1 MAEYHLFS
9 PLTGMDMEKLRAGDV
24 VYVTGPIYSGRGSA
38 HRRVARALEAGEPLP
53 FDPRGAVLYTT
64 DCPPDHPGVFPGR
77 IGAVPGSPPGR
88 EPGGPDVRMA
98 EVGCPAVSFGVP
110 GEAGVLLGL
119 RIRRSTDLAS
129 EALGPEVLREL
140 MVESLPVL
148 VLNDCRGGGL
158 EPAHGLEASLG

>member
-1 MAEYHLFS
+1 MAEYHLIS
-9 PLTGMDMEKLRAGDV
+9 PLTGMDMERLRAGDV

-38 HRRVARALEAGEPLP
+38 HRRVARAMEAGEPLP

-64 DCPPDHPGVFPGR
+64 DCPPGHPGVFPGR
-77 IGAVPGSPPGR
+77 IEAVPGSL
-88 EPGGPDVRMA
+88 
-98 EVGCPAVSFGVP
+98 PAVSFGVP

-148 VLNDCRGGGL
+148 VLNDCHGGGV

>member
-9 PLTGMDMEKLRAGDV
+9 PLTGMDMERLRAGDV

-38 HRRVARALEAGEPLP
+38 HRRVARAMEAGEPLP

-77 IGAVPGSPPGR
+77 IGAVPGSP
-88 EPGGPDVRMA
+88 
-98 EVGCPAVSFGVP
+98 PAVSFGVP

-148 VLNDCRGGGL
+148 VLNDSHGGGL